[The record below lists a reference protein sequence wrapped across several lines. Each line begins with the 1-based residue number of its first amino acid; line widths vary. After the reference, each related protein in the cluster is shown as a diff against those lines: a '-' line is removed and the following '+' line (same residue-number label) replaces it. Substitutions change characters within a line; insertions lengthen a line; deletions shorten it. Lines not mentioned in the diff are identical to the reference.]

1 MKTKPYIPSK
11 NGDEEKIGVLWKY
24 RVFNACGFSIV
35 LLFCKE
41 VIKMTKQKIERQDF
55 LVWICV
61 FFITM
66 ISILPYLT
74 SKIYSIDDYHL
85 LNIYNL
91 NWETLGYNFYSTGRP
106 IEGLLA
112 EILYRFNLQPLNKPM
127 GAVAFVAAIS
137 FSGVYMAKYLNINEF
152 KYKIIFVAL
161 VTSNPFFVEL
171 YYYGTVTIYCAF
183 AVLMLAV
190 GLFFSNQFILYKKWY
205 YLVLSC
211 ICYICSLG
219 TYQIFYP
226 IIGFCI
232 MIKGIMNL
240 RKRSKDEWKNIGI
253 IFCIYLLSFIWFYI
267 ILRIAFSIKAPA
279 LIYDGIDV
287 LQFIREL
294 FTLDY
299 WKIMVGKMVVF
310 LLKNNPFF
318 SSLSLKILLLISL
331 LIFVQS
337 LKKAE
342 KRYMEVLFSVIFIC
356 IGLYLVFGMGI
367 TRPNSI
373 SARTLTAFGIY
384 EAGLF
389 VLFLQ
394 FGYKEK
400 KWLLALFGWIVFVNS
415 AMAGKNA
422 LNTMRLN
429 EIEMNMANR
438 IVARMETFE
447 EFSANATLVILGVPA
462 TGSIGSTGIG
472 DYNVPASVSFSKVL
486 MFNEATGYTFTS
498 PTSEQYEIAYSYI
511 EEMNTWPKDK
521 SVLYKDGMFIV
532 RLYY

>member
-1 MKTKPYIPSK
+1 MMDKH
-11 NGDEEKIGVLWKY
+11 
-24 RVFNACGFSIV
+24 
-35 LLFCKE
+35 
-41 VIKMTKQKIERQDF
+41 KIEREDF
-55 LVWICV
+55 LVWFGV
-61 FFITM
+61 FFVTILL
-66 ISILPYLT
+66 ILPYLA

-91 NWETLGYNFYSTGRP
+91 NWGTLGYNFYSTGRP
-106 IEGLLA
+106 VEGVLA
-112 EILYRFNLQPLNKPM
+112 EIFYRFNLQPLNKPM

-137 FSGVYMAKYLNINEF
+137 FCGIYMSKYLDINEIRH
-152 KYKIIFVAL
+152 KIIFVSL
-161 VTSNPFFVEL
+161 VTLNPFFVEL

-183 AVLMLAV
+183 AVIMLIG
-190 GLFFSNQFILYKKWY
+190 GLFFSNQFILNKKWY
-205 YLVLSC
+205 YLLIGC

-232 MIKGIMNL
+232 LIKGIMNL
-240 RKRSKDEWKNIGI
+240 RTKDNCKWKDFGI
-253 IFCIYLLSFIWFYI
+253 ISAIYFISFIIFYI
-267 ILRIAFSIKAPA
+267 ALKVMFSIKEPA
-279 LIYDGIDV
+279 LVYDGTDV
-287 LQFIREL
+287 LQFIRDFFSKTYWEIMGGKIKTFL
-294 FTLDY
+294 FND
-299 WKIMVGKMVVF
+299 
-310 LLKNNPFF
+310 NPFF
-318 SSLSLKILLLISL
+318 SSLSLKIILLISL
-331 LIFVQS
+331 LIFIRS
-337 LKKAE
+337 ILKIE
-342 KRYMEVLFSVIFIC
+342 KRYIEILFSMMYIL

-367 TRPNSI
+367 TRPNAI

-384 EAGLF
+384 ESGLF

-394 FGYKEK
+394 FVHKGGK
-400 KWLLALFGWIVFVNS
+400 KWLLAIFGWIVFINA

-447 EFSANATLVILGVPA
+447 EFSSDATLVILGVPA
-462 TGSIGSTGIG
+462 TGIVGSTGIG
-472 DYNVPASVSFSKVL
+472 DYNVPASVSFSKVF
-486 MFNEATGYTFTS
+486 MFNEATGYTFKD
-498 PTSEQYEIAYSYI
+498 PTNEQYAIAYSYI